1 MPQSKWERGFW
12 AAVRDKDNILPSGK
26 EFNPYPP
33 EHWRPKKGKK
43 VKKKLGTKN
52 KHWKIVSKGH
62 DGKLNTIVDF
72 NYIDRSKQLTF
83 FD

>member
-12 AAVRDKDNILPSGK
+12 AAVRGGGS
-26 EFNPYPP
+26 FNPYPP

-43 VKKKLGTKN
+43 VKKKLKVKKEKKDFFNEHIKVLG
-52 KHWKIVSKGH
+52 
-62 DGKLNTIVDF
+62 LNLPE
-72 NYIDRSKQLTF
+72 NPKQLTF